1 MYRCWARGPATR
13 SAAGNL
19 PDAALSPTRRGPPL
33 RSAPV
38 SVPDVSVVI
47 PTRARASLVTRA
59 VRSALAQT
67 WRDVE
72 VIVVVDG
79 PDPDTDTAL
88 AVVEDPRLRVVR
100 VPESAGAP
108 NARNVGVAHARA
120 PWVALLDDDDEWHP
134 EKLAVQRHL
143 ADGADVAEPI
153 VISRLVMD
161 TPRAAFVLPRG
172 LPRPGQPLS
181 EWFAV
186 RRGLF
191 HGDGFIQTST
201 IMAPTALL
209 RRVPFT
215 VGLRRLQELDWALR
229 ALALD
234 GVDLVIAARP
244 LVTWHADEDR
254 PRVSFDAPWQ
264 ESLEWLRRSR
274 PLVTPRAYAALAMSV
289 VSAMAAP
296 TRSPQAFVTLLRE
309 ARRHGRPALTDYV
322 TFLQIWLVP
331 AGLRRRVRDLAGRP
345 VRSAFPV

>member
-1 MYRCWARGPATR
+1 M
-13 SAAGNL
+13 
-19 PDAALSPTRRGPPL
+19 
-33 RSAPV
+33 
-38 SVPDVSVVI
+38 SVPEVSVVI
-47 PTRARASLVTRA
+47 PTRARPPLVTRA

-67 WRDVE
+67 LPDIE

-88 AVVEDPRLRVVR
+88 AAVDDPRLRVVR
-100 VPESAGAP
+100 LPESGGAP
-108 NARNVGVAHARA
+108 HARNVGVEHARA
-120 PWVALLDDDDEWHP
+120 PFVALLDDDDEWHP
-134 EKLAVQRHL
+134 EKLAVQCAL
-143 ADGADVAEPI
+143 AAGSGVPEPV
-153 VISRLVMD
+153 VISQLVIN

-229 ALALD
+229 ALAQD

-244 LVTWHADEDR
+244 LVTWHADENR
-254 PRVSFDAPWQ
+254 PRVSFDAPWI

-296 TRSPQAFVTLLRE
+296 TRSPKAFLTLLRE
-309 ARRHGRPALTDYV
+309 ARRNGRPALTDYV
-322 TFLQIWLVP
+322 TFLQVWLVP
-331 AGLRRRVRDLAGRP
+331 AGLRRRVRDLASRP
-345 VRSAFPV
+345 ARTASPV